1 MMATMVQKTV
11 DLWNENNVDDDE
23 QSIVEESSYI
33 LDRFTQPQERHE
45 KDDQVVE
52 LIQKIL
58 GNPTLETNRDTF
70 KMLEQIKDKLLSI
83 TMYRR
88 MNGLILHNAC
98 TINPIS
104 DFHNF
109 LKGIDKQEVLKQA
122 AKVILQENVE
132 HPLPLLMTSEYLN
145 DKLTVYGSGPFVLHN
160 CCNHSCEPNCTSI
173 SDMADHHV
181 RLVATQ
187 PIAKD
192 DPVTISY
199 IENEQTLSLMERR
212 RLLME
217 KYSFECMCNKCI
229 REEKEMT
236 KN

>member
-1 MMATMVQKTV
+1 MATMVQKAV
-11 DLWNENNVDDDE
+11 DLWDENNAEDDE

-45 KDDQVVE
+45 KDEQVVE

-58 GNPTLETNRDTF
+58 GNPTLGTNRDAS
-70 KMLEQIKDKLLSI
+70 KMLIAIKDKLLSI

-109 LKGIDKQEVLKQA
+109 LNRIENQETLTTA
-122 AKVILQENVE
+122 AKVILQEKVE
-132 HPLPLLMTSEYLN
+132 HPLPQLMTSEYLN
-145 DKLTVYGSGPFVLHN
+145 EKLTVYGSGPFILHN

-173 SDMADHHV
+173 SDMVDHHV

-187 PIAKD
+187 PIAKE
-192 DPVTISY
+192 DPITISY
-199 IENEQTLSLMERR
+199 IDNEQALPLMERR

-217 KYSFECMCNKCI
+217 KYSFECMCYKCI
-229 REEKEMT
+229 REEKELS